1 MTYHVDSSGT
11 KSSLQP
17 TVEEQT
23 KDRTTV
29 VSSTNGT
36 LPLCRNMLC
45 AILIRPSKLFQIRRM
60 SEEVVDE
67 TNIHTLH
74 DQGHT
79 QKHTE
84 CDGRPVS

>member
-11 KSSLQP
+11 KPSLQP

-36 LPLCRNMLC
+36 LPLCRDVLC
-45 AILIRPSKLFQIRRM
+45 AIRIGPSKLFQIRWM

-74 DQGHT
+74 DQRDT
-79 QKHTE
+79 QKHAE
-84 CDGRPVS
+84 CDSRPVS